1 MTGELERIEKT
12 AEAEIKAAP
21 NLEELEER
29 RIQFLGR
36 ERGAL
41 TLILRGLKDLPASE
55 RALIGGKANRLREKI
70 ETFIKEKEDTL
81 KKTSAES
88 ILKKEWLDVTRPG
101 VKPKRGHQHPIT
113 KIIREIEDIFGSMG
127 FTVAEGPEVE
137 TEYYNFDALN
147 IPENHPARDMWDTF
161 WLKQPARVLFARPDL
176 RSKSGL
182 GQKSDKLLL
191 RTHTSPV
198 QIRYMETH
206 NPPLRIIAPGRCY
219 RYEATDASHEI
230 QFHQLEGLVVD
241 KDISIANF
249 KSIIQIFFSRL
260 FGEAIEIRLRPS
272 FFPFTEPSFE
282 VDIRS
287 SHRPEWLEISGA
299 GMVHPNV
306 FKAAGYNPK
315 DWRGFAFGMG
325 IDRIAMMKYKI
336 PDIRL
341 FNSGDMKFLKQF

>member
-1 MTGELERIEKT
+1 MTDELKLIAETAEEEIKT
-12 AEAEIKAAP
+12 APSVEK
-21 NLEELEER
+21 LEER

-41 TLILRGLKDLPASE
+41 TLILRGLKELPPKE
-55 RALIGGKANRLREKI
+55 RALIGERANRLRKKI
-70 ETFIKEKEDTL
+70 EILIKERKETL
-81 KKTSAES
+81 KKTEIES
-88 ILKKEWLDVTRPG
+88 VLKKEWLDVTRPG
-101 VKPKRGHQHPIT
+101 RRPERGHLHPIT

-127 FTVAEGPEVE
+127 FSVAEGPEVE

-161 WLKQPARVLFARPDL
+161 WIKSPKPETRNQKQTQNQK
-176 RSKSGL
+176 SKS
-182 GQKSDKLLL
+182 QKLLL

-206 NPPLRIIAPGRCY
+206 NPPIRIIAPGRCY

-241 KDISIANF
+241 KEISIANF

-260 FGEAIEIRLRPS
+260 FGETIEIRLRPS

-287 SHRPEWLEISGA
+287 GHRPEWLEISGA
-299 GMVHPNV
+299 GIVHPNV
-306 FKAAGYNPK
+306 FRAAGYNPK
-315 DWRGFAFGMG
+315 EWRGFAFGMG

-341 FNSGDMKFLKQF
+341 FNSGDMRFLKQF